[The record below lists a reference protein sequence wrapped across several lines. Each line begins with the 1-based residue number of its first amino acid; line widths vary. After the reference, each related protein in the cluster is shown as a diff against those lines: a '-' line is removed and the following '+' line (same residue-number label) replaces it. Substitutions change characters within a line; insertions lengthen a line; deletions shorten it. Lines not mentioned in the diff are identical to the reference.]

1 MASLNPKMLKTDT
14 TKIASLNAARI
25 QIHFIFH
32 SSQWEQECLEI
43 MLKSKLPL
51 GACWFSEVFTEKK
64 HMYNSLCMVALWSA
78 FSIAIWQESSNGK
91 LVLSR
96 HVESSHE
103 MYSSRLSNNSV
114 QEQLTLANPSAVP
127 VWVPKRMVI
136 FFLVSSS
143 GSSSSGVSSVTGLDL
158 EWSEAFL
165 EPLDEDCLHSSKLR
179 QRNRTA
185 TDAPKRK

>member
-1 MASLNPKMLKTDT
+1 M
-14 TKIASLNAARI
+14 RI
-25 QIHFIFH
+25 QIRFIFH
-32 SSQWEQECLEI
+32 SSQREQECLEL
-43 MLKSKLPL
+43 MLKPKLSL
-51 GACWFSEVFTEKK
+51 GACWFSEVFTEERHK
-64 HMYNSLCMVALWSA
+64 YNSLCIVALWSA

-103 MYSSRLSNNSV
+103 MYRSRLSNNSV

-127 VWVPKRMVI
+127 VWVPKRMVTFI
-136 FFLVSSS
+136 LVSSS
-143 GSSSSGVSSVTGLDL
+143 GSSSSWVSSVTGLGL
-158 EWSEAFL
+158 EWSEGFL

>member
-1 MASLNPKMLKTDT
+1 MLKTDT

-32 SSQWEQECLEI
+32 SSQREQECLEI
-43 MLKSKLPL
+43 MLKSKLSL
-51 GACWFSEVFTEKK
+51 GACWFSEVFTEEK
-64 HMYNSLCMVALWSA
+64 HMYNSLCMVALRSA
-78 FSIAIWQESSNGK
+78 VAIAIWQESSNGK
-91 LVLSR
+91 LFLSR

-103 MYSSRLSNNSV
+103 MYRSRLSNNSV

-127 VWVPKRMVI
+127 VWVPKRMVT
-136 FFLVSSS
+136 FFLVSSA
-143 GSSSSGVSSVTGLDL
+143 GSSSSGVSSVTGLRL

-165 EPLDEDCLHSSKLR
+165 EPLDEDRLHSSKLR

-185 TDAPKRK
+185 TDVPKRK